1 VNVLKP
7 NQQATVYT
15 LLERSTTQREI
26 ARITGIDRKTVR
38 SYQRRWLAQANSP
51 GVATGPEALASQTP
65 PPWPPATAPV
75 GAAAATSLCEPH
87 RAFIEA
93 QLLLKRNA
101 VAICQA
107 LIYPALDL
115 RAGSASYE
123 RVQRDAL
130 LTERTMRWFIE
141 QYAPHSRQRLDWRAS
156 PLLASSLKGVAPA
169 LMLTMAHDPLCD
181 EGLAYAKRLDQEGV
195 RVTALHLNDQ
205 FHGLLGHGGAI
216 PAGQVMTGFVADW
229 LGHELHRA
237 P

>member
-101 VAICQA
+101 VAIYQ
-107 LIYPALDL
+107 DL
-115 RAGSASYE
+115 VDSHGFAGAYNSVKRFVA
-123 RVQRDAL
+123 
-130 LTERTMRWFIE
+130 
-141 QYAPHSRQRLDWRAS
+141 RLRR
-156 PLLASSLKGVAPA
+156 KVAPRW
-169 LMLTMAHDPLCD
+169 PLQIPPPVATPNSPRQD
-181 EGLAYAKRLDQEGV
+181 GRIM
-195 RVTALHLNDQ
+195 TAL
-205 FHGLLGHGGAI
+205 G
-216 PAGQVMTGFVADW
+216 
-229 LGHELHRA
+229 
-237 P
+237 

>member
-1 VNVLKP
+1 
-7 NQQATVYT
+7 
-15 LLERSTTQREI
+15 
-26 ARITGIDRKTVR
+26 
-38 SYQRRWLAQANSP
+38 
-51 GVATGPEALASQTP
+51 
-65 PPWPPATAPV
+65 
-75 GAAAATSLCEPH
+75 
-87 RAFIEA
+87 
-93 QLLLKRNA
+93 
-101 VAICQA
+101 
-107 LIYPALDL
+107 
-115 RAGSASYE
+115 
-123 RVQRDAL
+123 
-130 LTERTMRWFIE
+130 MRWFIE